1 MGLHDYLLVEGRRYN
16 NRRLLNLTHNH
27 KPRYTG
33 IHMSDSTAL
42 THSTD
47 SDYQY
52 LWNERNRTYEVLDL
66 KTGRLVSNYQRI
78 TKETMSTSV
87 SYTPIMGDIIC
98 DAIRR
103 GLKLKDIEN
112 DPQFPPINAIQLWKA
127 TNPEFRRR
135 LETAYRDRAERYHDE
150 AVDTAM
156 SAISAPK
163 EMQAGLKLAVST
175 LQWAAEK
182 GNPDR
187 YGARKEQS
195 SGNSGGVTVIIDT
208 GVKSKGETIIN
219 IDVDHNGEFKGFINE
234 THTTVRGTESTGPER
249 SSDTGEDSGTIEG
262 SVIEIP
268 RDRWRELETE
278 QGSET
283 QET

>member
-1 MGLHDYLLVEGRRYN
+1 
-16 NRRLLNLTHNH
+16 
-27 KPRYTG
+27 
-33 IHMSDSTAL
+33 MSDSTAL
-42 THSTD
+42 APMEEH
-47 SDYQY
+47 YQY
-52 LWNERNRTYEVLDL
+52 LWNDRLKTYEVLDL
-66 KTGRLVSNYQRI
+66 KTGKLVSNYQRI
-78 TKETMSTSV
+78 TKEVLSTSV

-103 GLKLKDIEN
+103 GLKLKDMEN
-112 DPQFPPINAIQLWKA
+112 DAQFPPVSAIQLWKA

-135 LETAYRDRAERYHDE
+135 LESAYKDRAERYHDDAIE
-150 AVDTAM
+150 TAL

-187 YGARKEQS
+187 YGAKKEQS

-234 THTTVRGTESTGPER
+234 QAHGTIWGTPDTGPER
-249 SSDTGEDSGTIEG
+249 SSDTGTSSDTIEG
-262 SVIEIP
+262 SIIEIP
-268 RDRWRELETE
+268 RDRWRELDTSGGDSSTDADHVEGT
-278 QGSET
+278 
-283 QET
+283 